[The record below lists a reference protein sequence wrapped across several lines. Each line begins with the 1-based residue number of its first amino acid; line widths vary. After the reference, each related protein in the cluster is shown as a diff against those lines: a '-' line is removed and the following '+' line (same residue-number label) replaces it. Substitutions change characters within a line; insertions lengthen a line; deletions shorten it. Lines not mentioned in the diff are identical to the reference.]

1 MLNDYDIILLGQMTL
16 NATDVGLFSSWTNAG
31 GTLIAQRPSSLLY
44 PLMGITSS
52 GTRVYNITNT
62 YLLVNTAAGLPGT
75 GIVNQTIQYHG
86 DADLYN
92 MLTGTTSL
100 ATLYSSATTAT
111 VNPAITSRTW
121 WFR

>member
-1 MLNDYDIILLGQMTL
+1 MFR
-16 NATDVGLFSSWTNAG
+16 LFTSWTTAG

-52 GTRVYNITNT
+52 GTRVDNITNT
-62 YLLVNTAAGLPGT
+62 YLLVNTATGLPGH
-75 GIVNQTIQYHG
+75 GIVNQTIQFHG

-92 MLTGTTSL
+92 MIPGTTSL

-111 VNPAITSRTW
+111 ANPAITSSQLWVPTEVRQSPLHLTLQSPS
-121 WFR
+121 F